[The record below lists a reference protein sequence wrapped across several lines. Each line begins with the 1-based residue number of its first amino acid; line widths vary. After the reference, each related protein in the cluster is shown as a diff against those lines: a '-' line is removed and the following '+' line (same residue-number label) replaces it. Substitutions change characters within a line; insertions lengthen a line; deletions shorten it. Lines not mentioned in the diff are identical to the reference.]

1 MRRSSLAWLAV
12 LGMTVVGCAKDR
24 DKDGYKG
31 DDDCDDLN
39 ASIHPG
45 ADEVCDAIDNNCNGS
60 VDEGLILEWYADKD
74 DDGYGDLETT
84 VSACTQPSGY
94 VDNSEDCDDTSDS
107 FRPGAVEND
116 CEDPNDYNCDGSVGY
131 VDDDGD
137 GYPACND
144 CDDSDASTYA
154 PTLFYIDYDGD
165 GFGSD
170 FITQTACSLPAQ
182 HSTNDT
188 DCDDLN
194 PDINPTAVEIC
205 NEADDD

>member
-74 DDGYGDLETT
+74 DDG
-84 VSACTQPSGY
+84 
-94 VDNSEDCDDTSDS
+94 
-107 FRPGAVEND
+107 
-116 CEDPNDYNCDGSVGY
+116 
-131 VDDDGD
+131 
-137 GYPACND
+137 
-144 CDDSDASTYA
+144 
-154 PTLFYIDYDGD
+154 
-165 GFGSD
+165 
-170 FITQTACSLPAQ
+170 
-182 HSTNDT
+182 
-188 DCDDLN
+188 
-194 PDINPTAVEIC
+194 
-205 NEADDD
+205 